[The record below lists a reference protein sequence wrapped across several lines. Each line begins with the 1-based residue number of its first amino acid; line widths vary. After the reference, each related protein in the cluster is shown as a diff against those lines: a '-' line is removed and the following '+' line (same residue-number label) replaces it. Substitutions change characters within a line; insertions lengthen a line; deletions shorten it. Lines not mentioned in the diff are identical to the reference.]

1 MLRPTLRRSL
11 AAVLLAGAAANASAT
26 ITFTAGYDGPWEWDE
41 VTMTTWTEGSGMNT
55 RTYYKGTACITGYNG
70 SETELTIP
78 RKIGWYHDV
87 TGPDLSIHYE
97 YEVEVVAIGEK
108 AFAGYS
114 SYYSSHYAH
123 NETLTS
129 ITIPDS
135 VTSIEGYAFFYCSG
149 LMSITIPDSVTSIGN
164 NAFSYCSGLT
174 SITIPDSVTNIE
186 NSAFSCCSGLTSITV
201 LGNVKNNYNWE
212 DNCGPFY
219 NCSNVETLTLGSKMT
234 KIGNYMFDGLP
245 NIKSI
250 TIPDNVTSI
259 GNKAFN
265 NCSGLTSITILGN
278 VTNDWNSSWH
288 PFYNCSNVET
298 LTLGSKMTTIGDYM
312 FCYLSKIK
320 SIMIPNNVTS
330 IGNNAFYSCSG
341 ATTISIGNSVTSI
354 GNAAFSSC
362 SGATTISIGNSVSSI
377 GGGAFG
383 SCYRLGSIAFPD
395 SMRTIGADAF
405 NGCTALGAVAFGG
418 TESVGDNAFKGC
430 TGLKEV
436 TFPDSMRS
444 LGAGAFSGCTA
455 LSTVAFPAGIESV
468 DAGAFSGASVKTL
481 LFDNANGAFLDDIS
495 KESLRTLFLGPNAR
509 GATGERLADCTAL
522 QSVLVAKGNPAY
534 ATDKKGALYDASF
547 ATLVKYPCASSAES
561 FTVPATVRT
570 VEPWAFA
577 HATALRQIAFPG
589 GVETIG
595 RGAFDWCLSLESLLF
610 PATLASVGDGALR
623 VCPALETVRFEGDV
637 ADLGASQFLY
647 AKPTIQAHR
656 AYAGWEGAAAA
667 AGCALAWIEDLG
679 EEATSTTPVP
689 VPYAWLDREAATIL
703 AANGGDYEAAALAT
717 AANGENAVW
726 ECYVAGIDP
735 EDATAAFLA
744 KIEIVDGAARIS
756 YDPDLGD
763 ARIYLVEG
771 KETLDDETWSSTNGA
786 TRFFRVKVSMPE

>member
-1 MLRPTLRRSL
+1 MTRSTLRRSL
-11 AAVLLAGAAANASAT
+11 AAVLLAGAAANASAAH
-26 ITFTAGYDGPWEWDE
+26 ITFSAGYDGPWEWDE
-41 VTMTTWTEGSGMNT
+41 VTMTTRTEGSGMNT
-55 RTYYKGTACITGYNG
+55 RTYYKGTASITGYNG
-70 SETELTIP
+70 SATEIEIP
-78 RKIGWYHDV
+78 SKIAWYHDV

-97 YEVEVVAIGEK
+97 YEVEVVAIGAK
-108 AFAGYS
+108 AFSGNS
-114 SYYSSHYAH
+114 SYSSHWAH
-123 NETLTS
+123 NQTLTS

-135 VTSIEGYAFFYCSG
+135 VTSIGEGAF
-149 LMSITIPDSVTSIGN
+149 N
-164 NAFSYCSGLT
+164 YCSGLT
-174 SITIPDSVTNIE
+174 SITIPDSVTSIGGN
-186 NSAFSCCSGLTSITV
+186 AFCDCSGLTTITIGNGVTSIGEGAFNYCSSVTSITIPDSVMSVGDNAFSGCSGATSITV
-201 LGNVKNNYNWE
+201 LGNVTNDWKDYVSSP
-212 DNCGPFY
+212 PFFG
-219 NCSNVETLTLGSKMT
+219 CDNVEKLTLGDNLT
-234 KIGNYMFDGLP
+234 KIGNCMFYRLSK
-245 NIKSI
+245 IKSI
-250 TIPDNVTSI
+250 TIPDSVTSI
-259 GNKAFN
+259 GDHAFY
-265 NCSGLTSITILGN
+265 NCSGATSITIGN
-278 VTNDWNSSWH
+278 GVTSIGDSA
-288 PFYNCSNVET
+288 FYNCSGAT
-298 LTLGSKMTTIGDYM
+298 SITIG
-312 FCYLSKIK
+312 
-320 SIMIPNNVTS
+320 NGVTS
-330 IGNNAFYSCSG
+330 IGDNAFVGCSG
-341 ATTISIGNSVTSI
+341 ATSITIGNGVTSIGYSAFAGCSGATSITIGNSVTNI
-354 GNAAFSSC
+354 GY
-362 SGATTISIGNSVSSI
+362 
-377 GGGAFG
+377 GAFG
-383 SCYRLGSIAFPD
+383 SCYRLGSVDFPD
-395 SMRTIGADAF
+395 SMKTIGANAF
-405 NGCTALGAVAFGG
+405 YNCTALGAVTFGG

-509 GATGERLADCTAL
+509 GVTGERLADCTAL

-547 ATLVKYPCASSAES
+547 ATLVKYPCAAAAES
-561 FTVPATVRT
+561 FTVPATLRT

-577 HATALRQIAFPG
+577 HATALRRIAFPG

-647 AKPTIQAHR
+647 AKPTLQAHR
-656 AYAGWEGAAAA
+656 AYGGWEGAAAA

-703 AANGGDYEAAALAT
+703 AARGGDYEAAALAT

>member
-1 MLRPTLRRSL
+1 MTSLTVRGNVTNDWVYHYDSPFYGCSNIETLTLGGNLTKIGDYMFYDLSKIKSITIPDGVTRIGNRAFNNCS
-11 AAVLLAGAAANASAT
+11 GATSITIGKDVTSIGTSAFSACYGAT
-26 ITFTAGYDGPWEWDE
+26 SISIGNSVTSIGDRAFTG
-41 VTMTTWTEGSGMNT
+41 GSG
-55 RTYYKGTACITGYNG
+55 
-70 SETELTIP
+70 
-78 RKIGWYHDV
+78 V
-87 TGPDLSIHYE
+87 
-97 YEVEVVAIGEK
+97 
-108 AFAGYS
+108 
-114 SYYSSHYAH
+114 
-123 NETLTS
+123 TS

-135 VTSIEGYAFFYCSG
+135 VTSIGEW
-149 LMSITIPDSVTSIGN
+149 
-164 NAFSYCSGLT
+164 AFSG
-174 SITIPDSVTNIE
+174 
-186 NSAFSCCSGLTSITV
+186 
-201 LGNVKNNYNWE
+201 W
-212 DNCGPFY
+212 
-219 NCSNVETLTLGSKMT
+219 
-234 KIGNYMFDGLP
+234 
-245 NIKSI
+245 
-250 TIPDNVTSI
+250 
-259 GNKAFN
+259 
-265 NCSGLTSITILGN
+265 
-278 VTNDWNSSWH
+278 
-288 PFYNCSNVET
+288 
-298 LTLGSKMTTIGDYM
+298 
-312 FCYLSKIK
+312 
-320 SIMIPNNVTS
+320 
-330 IGNNAFYSCSG
+330 
-341 ATTISIGNSVTSI
+341 
-354 GNAAFSSC
+354 
-362 SGATTISIGNSVSSI
+362 
-377 GGGAFG
+377 
-383 SCYRLGSIAFPD
+383 YRLGAIVFPARLE
-395 SMRTIGADAF
+395 SVGANAF
-405 NGCTALGAVAFGG
+405 NGCTALGSVDFGG
-418 TESVGDNAFKGC
+418 AASIGDNAFKGC

-495 KESLRTLFLGPNAR
+495 KESLRTLFLGPNSR
-509 GATGERLADCTAL
+509 GVTGERLADCTAL

-534 ATDKKGALYDASF
+534 ATDKRGALYDASF

-679 EEATSTTPVP
+679 EDATSTTPVP
-689 VPYAWLDREAATIL
+689 VPFAWLDREAATIL
-703 AANGGDYEAAALAT
+703 AAHGGDYEAAALAT
-717 AANGENAVW
+717 AANGANAVW

-771 KETLDDETWSSTNGA
+771 KKTLDDETWSSTNGA